1 MRYHF
6 VFFDLDGTL
15 LNTLDDLCDSVNTV
29 LTRHGLPCITREETA
44 GFLGNGAGWLI
55 HCALPKEIDAKLEK
69 EILSEYK
76 AYYAAHCCIR
86 TAPFPGVMEML
97 SALQAAGARMAVVSN
112 KPDGAVRE
120 LSELFFGALM
130 EEAVGEMPE
139 IRRKPAPDTIFE
151 VMRRMDAAKE
161 ESVYIGDSEVDL
173 EMAKNCGLPCISV
186 TWGFRSEEQLKNAGA
201 KVLAHSAE
209 ELKKLLLG

>member
-1 MRYHF
+1 MRYPF

-55 HCALPKEIDAKLEK
+55 HCALPKGIDAKLEK

-173 EMAKNCGLPCISV
+173 EMAENCGLPCISV
-186 TWGFRSEEQLKNAGA
+186 TWGFRSEEQLKKAGA

>member
-1 MRYHF
+1 MRYPF

-55 HCALPKEIDAKLEK
+55 HCALPKGIDAKLEK

-76 AYYAAHCCIR
+76 PYYAAHCCIR

-186 TWGFRSEEQLKNAGA
+186 TWGFRSEEQLKKAGA

>member
-1 MRYHF
+1 MRYPF

-55 HCALPKEIDAKLEK
+55 HCALPKGIDAKLEK

-76 AYYAAHCCIR
+76 PYYAAHCCIR

-173 EMAKNCGLPCISV
+173 EMAENCGLPCISV
-186 TWGFRSEEQLKNAGA
+186 TWGFRSEEQLKKAGA

>member
-1 MRYHF
+1 MRYPF

-55 HCALPKEIDAKLEK
+55 HCALPKGIDAKLEK

-186 TWGFRSEEQLKNAGA
+186 TWGFRSEEQLKKAGA